1 MRIQFTSECLNCG
14 QHHDDGGMTA
24 LTAEGWNTRESVH
37 SIVSYG
43 DCCRPKAIRDAGVRF
58 NANGVDMDTE
68 NYARWRAFLD
78 SETIETVRS

>member
-14 QHHDDGGMTA
+14 QIHDDGGMTA
-24 LTAEGWNTRESVH
+24 LTAEGSATCESVH

-58 NANGVDMDTE
+58 NANGVDSEPD
-68 NYARWRAFLD
+68 NYARWMAFLA
-78 SETIETVRS
+78 SEIIETIRS